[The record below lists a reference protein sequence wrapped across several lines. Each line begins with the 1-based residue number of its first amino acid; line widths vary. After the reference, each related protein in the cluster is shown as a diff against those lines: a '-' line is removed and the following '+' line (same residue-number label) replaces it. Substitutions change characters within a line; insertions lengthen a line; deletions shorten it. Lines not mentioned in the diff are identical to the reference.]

1 MRQML
6 GIRRRTLQ
14 ILAPML
20 ALAAL
25 AACTTAR
32 RSHAIPVAVGHEES
46 GLASWYG
53 HPYHGR
59 RTASGEIYDMG
70 QMTAAHR
77 TLPFGTR
84 VLVTNLETG
93 RSVEVRIND
102 RGPFANGRIIYVS
115 YAAGQVLGVV
125 GPGVVR
131 VRVRV
136 IATPGGTSRR
146 DAWRSGFAEDRVD
159 LSQQVL
165 RLERLQMQAAYA
177 QVLGGMWVDHV

>member
-1 MRQML
+1 MRPML
-6 GIRRRTLQ
+6 GIRLRTLRV
-14 ILAPML
+14 LAPML
-20 ALAAL
+20 VLTTL

-32 RSHAIPVAVGHEES
+32 RGHAIPVAVGHEES

-84 VLVTNLETG
+84 VRVTNLETG

-102 RGPFANGRIIYVS
+102 RGPFTDGRIIDVS
-115 YAAGQVLGVV
+115 YAAAQVLGVV
-125 GPGVVR
+125 GRGVVR
-131 VRVRV
+131 VRLRV
-136 IATPGGTSRR
+136 VATPERPAGATRG
-146 DAWRSGFAEDRVD
+146 AQA
-159 LSQQVL
+159 LL
-165 RLERLQMQAAYA
+165 RT
-177 QVLGGMWVDHV
+177 VSI

>member
-1 MRQML
+1 ML
-6 GIRRRTLQ
+6 GTRRRLPQ
-14 ILAPML
+14 LLAPFL
-20 ALAAL
+20 ACVAL
-25 AACTTAR
+25 AACTTAQ
-32 RSHAIPVAVGHEES
+32 RSRPISVAVGHEES

-59 RTASGEIYDMG
+59 RTASGEVYDMG

-102 RGPFANGRIIYVS
+102 RGPFAKGRIIDVS
-115 YAAGQVLGVV
+115 YAAAQVLGVV

-131 VRVRV
+131 VRLRV
-136 IATPGGTSRR
+136 VATSGRLPGAPAG
-146 DAWRSGFAEDRVD
+146 RSGLAEDRVD
-159 LSQQVL
+159 LSQEIL
-165 RLERLQMQAAYA
+165 GLERLHM
-177 QVLGGMWVDHV
+177 